1 MRHAS
6 IGLTAV
12 VLCATAVLTG
22 CGPRPAAAKVGMT
35 VDDAGRPVI
44 VLQDCKE
51 GDMVELQIFDE
62 SRTEQRSPGVGR
74 ELPIAVY
81 TAREGSKSV
90 QQIPV
95 ASGSADWEPVTV
107 VPELRPGTTYRVRSW
122 GEGHESFGGLTIF
135 TPNDLKALKPGDVRY
150 GVPRTVKSTPG
161 VSPNYGDEY
170 RVSSLDEFTASQCD

>member
-6 IGLTAV
+6 LGLTAV

-62 SRTEQRSPGVGR
+62 SRTGPRSPGDR

-90 QQIPV
+90 QQLPV
-95 ASGSADWEPVTV
+95 ATGSADWEPVTV
-107 VPELRPGTTYRVRSW
+107 VPELRPGTAYRVRSW
-122 GEGHESFGGLTIF
+122 GEGHESFGGLTVF
-135 TPNDLKALKPGDVRY
+135 TPNDLKALKPGEVRY
-150 GVPRTVKSTPG
+150 AVPRMSTPG
-161 VSPNYGDEY
+161 VSPNYQDEY
-170 RVSSLDEFTASQCD
+170 RVSSLDEFTPSQCD